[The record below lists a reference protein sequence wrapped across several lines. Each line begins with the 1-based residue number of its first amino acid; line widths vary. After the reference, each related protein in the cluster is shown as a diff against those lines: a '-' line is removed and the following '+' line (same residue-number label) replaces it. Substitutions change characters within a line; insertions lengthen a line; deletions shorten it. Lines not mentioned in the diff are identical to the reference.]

1 MIITISMLPETSIK
15 AIDTN
20 KDVHLVVDL
29 YHDVDKLPKNFRKT
43 TDLAII
49 ENNKSLNLKGLGD
62 LNISGSAEFSVKN
75 LPLLIDAIKTSMPIT
90 VLDLRQESH
99 GYINEYAVS
108 WADERNNANVGLT
121 REQVIKKEAE
131 QLKSIELNKP
141 ITFYNHPK
149 LTVIPKV
156 VQSEEKLVTS
166 KGMFY
171 ERITVR
177 DGGIPTDDM
186 VDYFIDIVKKQ
197 PKDSWFHFHC
207 KHGIGRTCS
216 FMIMY
221 DMMKNY
227 DCASADEIIKRQL
240 ALANYKE
247 STVESFY
254 NKERIGFLNEFYQY
268 CKTNGDKFDTTWS
281 QWKKAAANSA
291 AFPIKFTTNTSST
304 FIKNPV
310 MPKSLYVV
318 SLDSMTLAEKT
329 MISSLQ
335 GIVNGQSSSQI
346 YTLSSSHPDY
356 KIWLEDLKDNYNVTY
371 KILSDPW
378 ELIGTF
384 KDYIKGYVLYS
395 RKRPKDP
402 SINNACSL
410 ASLNNALVV
419 EESIED
425 KVKLKGIEKII
436 GDCRNTDESWAF
448 QKLWDKGLNHSM
460 VIQLSPDKDA
470 PLRDYAIMTKS
481 LVFYEDRANKT
492 DFRRKVFSSMKDNGL
507 CLGWGPDEFT
517 NVSTASKYGVSV
529 VAADWSYNLTTLSAL
544 PLTSIPK
551 KEGPFIVK
559 ENKVHYVTFLM
570 SDGDNQQWN
579 LGNNYSIDK
588 WFGNPNRNKLKLGWS
603 MSPSLYYLAPTVFK
617 LYYQSISNEK
627 AENNFVVAPS
637 GIGYI
642 FPSKFEKS
650 KLDSFINELNNYMGL
665 VDESHVAIIDDS
677 SFKDVKLWDKFTA
690 KSNIKGLFYL
700 DYSRHD
706 KYKGEIIWSNNK
718 PVVACRDLLWDKL
731 QNEDEL
737 VKRINDRVNTGE
749 TDPTKA
755 SAYTFVYVHVWSKG
769 VSNVEE
775 VVNRLSQNSKVRIVT
790 PDMFME
796 LIRNNVHH

>member
-1 MIITISMLPETSIK
+1 MTISMLPETSVK

-49 ENNKSLNLKGLGD
+49 ENNKSINLKGLGE
-62 LNISGSAEFSVKN
+62 LNISGSSQFSVKN

-99 GYINEYAVS
+99 GFINEYAVS
-108 WADERNNANVGLT
+108 WKDEKNNANVGLT
-121 REQVIKKEAE
+121 REQVIKKEEE

-149 LTVIPKV
+149 LTIIPKV
-156 VQSEEKLVTS
+156 VQSEDRLVTS
-166 KGMFY
+166 KGLSY
-171 ERITVR
+171 KRITVR

-186 VDYFIDIVKKQ
+186 VDYFIDIVKNQ
-197 PKDSWFHFHC
+197 PKNSWFHFHC
-207 KHGIGRTCS
+207 KEGIGRTS
-216 FMIMY
+216 TFMIMY

-227 DCASADEIIKRQL
+227 QSVSADEIIKRQL

-247 STVESFY
+247 STIESFY
-254 NKERIGFLNEFYQY
+254 NKERIGFLNEFYKY
-268 CKTNGDKFDTTWS
+268 CKANGDKFDTTWS
-281 QWKKAAANSA
+281 QWKKAAASSA
-291 AFPIKFTTNTSST
+291 AFPIKFTSNTSSS
-304 FIKNPV
+304 FIKNSV
-310 MPKSLYVV
+310 RPKSLYVV
-318 SLDSMTLAEKT
+318 SLDSMPPAEKT

-335 GIVNGQSSSQI
+335 GIVNGRSSTQI

-356 KIWLEDLKDNYNVTY
+356 KIWLEDLKDNYNVSY
-371 KILSDPW
+371 RILSDPW
-378 ELIGTF
+378 ELIRIF
-384 KDYIKGYVLYS
+384 KDYVNGYVLYS
-395 RKRPKDP
+395 RKKPKDP

-410 ASLNNALVV
+410 AALNNALVV

-448 QKLWDKGLNHSM
+448 EKLWNKGLNHSM
-460 VIQLSPDKDA
+460 VVQLSPDKDA

-481 LVFYEDRANKT
+481 LVFYEDSVNKT
-492 DFRRKVFSSMKDNGL
+492 DFRRKVFSSMKGNGL

-517 NVSTASKYGVSV
+517 NVSTASEYGVSV
-529 VAADWSYNLTTLSAL
+529 VAADWSYNLTTLSAF
-544 PLTSIPK
+544 PLMPIPK
-551 KEGPFIVK
+551 KEVPSVVK
-559 ENKVHYVTFLM
+559 EDKVHYVTFLM

-579 LGNNYSIDK
+579 LGKNYSVDK
-588 WFGNPNRNKLKLGWS
+588 WFGNPNRSKLKLGWS

-627 AENNFVVAPS
+627 AENNFVVVPS

-650 KLDSFINELNNYMGL
+650 KLDSFLNELNNYMGL

-677 SFKDVKLWDKFTA
+677 SFKDVKLWDKFTS

-718 PVVACRDLLWDKL
+718 SVVACRDLLWDKL

-737 VKRINDRVNTGE
+737 VKRINDRVNAGE
-749 TDPTKA
+749 IDPAKA
-755 SAYTFVYVHVWSKG
+755 SAYTFVYVHVWSKS
-769 VSNVEE
+769 VPNVEE
-775 VVNRLSQNSKVRIVT
+775 VVNRLSENSKVRIVT
-790 PDMFME
+790 PDRFME
-796 LIRNNVHH
+796 LIRNYVDH